1 MPQTKILLDEPDI
14 PTHWYNVVADMPNP
28 PAPPLGPDGKPI
40 GPDALTAIF
49 PMSLI
54 EQEVSAQRWI
64 EIPEKVRTRQ
74 RAPAVRFPSW
84 SLPCLAAHVAT
95 AQPAAQAVMGAFRE
109 TGETLH
115 STLPHHSSIP
125 GGAILRQHPRQEPC
139 AVIPL
144 AGICAG
150 GGG

>member
-74 RAPAVRFPSW
+74 RAPAVRFPS
-84 SLPCLAAHVAT
+84 
-95 AQPAAQAVMGAFRE
+95 
-109 TGETLH
+109 
-115 STLPHHSSIP
+115 
-125 GGAILRQHPRQEPC
+125 
-139 AVIPL
+139 
-144 AGICAG
+144 
-150 GGG
+150 